1 MKRALIAGGL
11 LVGLVVLV
19 SPAAAQTGTARGKVV
34 DSEGNGI
41 PEAKVQLEF
50 QGGVTRNYELTTN
63 KKGDYIQVGLYP
75 GPYRFTASKEG
86 YRPAYVEYRVNLGD
100 RTQIPDITLRTMD
113 EVAKAQGQP
122 TQELRK
128 KFADAVQLAND
139 NRFDEAE
146 ALFKEILTEAPDVP
160 EIYQNLAYIYVKRQD
175 WANAEKSY
183 LKALELRP
191 GDAQSTS
198 GLAGVYMQTGQQ
210 EKAEELVNQ
219 AAGENPEDATA
230 QYNRGVFL
238 VNNGKTEEAIAAFE
252 AALAADPTLAEAHYH
267 LGTLLVGQGKIPE
280 AIEQLEAYLSSN
292 PSDEQNVAT
301 AKGLIEAL
309 KK

>member
-1 MKRALIAGGL
+1 MKRAFIAGGL
-11 LVGLVVLV
+11 LLGLVVLV

-41 PEAKVQLEF
+41 PEAKVVLEF
-50 QGGVTRNYELTTN
+50 QGGVTRNYELKTN

-100 RTQIPDITLRTMD
+100 RTQIPDITLMTTD
-113 EVAKAQGQP
+113 EVAKEQGRP
-122 TQELRK
+122 TEELRK
-128 KFADAVQLAND
+128 KFSDAVQLAND
-139 NRFDEAE
+139 GQLDEAE
-146 ALFKEILTEAPDVP
+146 ALFKEVLAQAPDVP
-160 EIYQNLAYIYVKRQD
+160 EVYQNLAYIYVKRED

-191 GDAQSTS
+191 GDPQSTS
-198 GLAGVYMQTGQQ
+198 GLAGVYMETGQQ

-219 AAGENPEDATA
+219 VAGENPEDATA
-230 QYNRGVFL
+230 QYNRAVFL
-238 VNNGKTEEAIAAFE
+238 VNSGKTEEAIAAFE

-280 AIEQLEAYLSSN
+280 AIEQLETYLSTN
-292 PSDEQNVAT
+292 PDNADNVAT